1 MQSSERCR
9 NQIMQ
14 WEGTKLSIY
23 SDANGFPTVG
33 IGHKLA
39 PEEIALHAYVGGIT
53 TGQAV
58 ILFDED
64 IARFDTLVN
73 SLFVDGHLTQGQFDA
88 LVSFCYNEGF
98 GRLRT
103 MLSHGLANVPNELPH
118 WVYAGTTK
126 LPGLVKRR
134 AQEVAWWNE
143 ERLLTGNEVSW

>member
-1 MQSSERCR
+1 MQSSEQCR
-9 NQIMQ
+9 TAIMA
-14 WEGTKLSIY
+14 WEGLRTSLY
-23 SDANGFPTVG
+23 NDANGFPTIG
-33 IGHKLA
+33 YGHKLT
-39 PEEIALHAYVGGIT
+39 PSEIAAHAYRNGIT

-64 IARFDTLVN
+64 IASFDAQIN

-118 WVYAGTTK
+118 WVYAGTVK
-126 LPGLVKRR
+126 LFGLVRRR
-134 AQEVAWWNE
+134 AVEAQWWNQ
-143 ERLLTGNEVSW
+143 V

>member
-1 MQSSERCR
+1 MQSSEQCR
-9 NQIMQ
+9 NAIMG
-14 WEGTKLSIY
+14 WEGLRTGLY
-23 SDANGFPTVG
+23 NDANGFPTIG
-33 IGHKLA
+33 FGHKLT
-39 PEEIALHAYVGGIT
+39 PKEIATHTYVNGIT

-64 IARFDTLVN
+64 IVSFDAQIN

-118 WVYAGTTK
+118 WVYAGTVK
-126 LPGLVKRR
+126 LFGLVRRR
-134 AQEVAWWNE
+134 AVEAQWWNQ
-143 ERLLTGNEVSW
+143 V